1 MVLAISCSKE
11 AYDKKVQNKH
21 SILLCTFILYFDII
35 AAENKC
41 EQNMPILIRRKCG
54 SL

>member
-21 SILLCTFILYFDII
+21 SILLCTFLFLNDILD
-35 AAENKC
+35 
-41 EQNMPILIRRKCG
+41 G
-54 SL
+54 